1 MRKKEIRILADSFR
15 EKCKISRYG
24 IMDLFKECDRR
35 GYQLIRYPLGK
46 DSDLGFVTKRDN
58 ETIIFTNSSIR
69 LSREIFTLAHE
80 IGHIVLHMDKNDS
93 FIDNEVTF
101 KCYEDEMEQEANYF
115 AACLLMPADEVNR
128 FLDLEIEDY
137 KKNRLTALDIARM
150 MSEFNVSFE
159 MVLNRLVSLG
169 IIDELEKARLDNDKN
184 ALRVGNLLKNSGS
197 NSSLN
202 KVSGVV
208 DIPYVYLNYAIYNY
222 NHLAIPEETLGVV
235 LECYHLTMDDISDRI
250 KRKKE
255 NEDDSEEKLD
265 ELIGGLPD

>member
-1 MRKKEIRILADSFR
+1 
-15 EKCKISRYG
+15 
-24 IMDLFKECDRR
+24 
-35 GYQLIRYPLGK
+35 
-46 DSDLGFVTKRDN
+46 
-58 ETIIFTNSSIR
+58 
-69 LSREIFTLAHE
+69 
-80 IGHIVLHMDKNDS
+80 MDKNDS